1 MGGLVPHSYYFDNR
15 PTLNNA
21 NKKRLKVANGSK
33 EQLEFRVESPGSTLR
48 YLPAYNEEIDRLIQ
62 CFYLWFFIIRWE
74 FFSEGGDIGFAIYQ
88 SNERKVV
95 SKGRIVAEE
104 GQISTEPGRCNVS
117 FRFHWIYRF
126 RCWHCSFCLSDI
138 VEFNNTFSYLRSK
151 IIWYAIYVDTIWFD
165 SISVH
170 YTTKKKR
177 VRIDIITCAMC
188 SFNTT
193 RKLQNKLITLT
204 RIIIIIIN

>member
-1 MGGLVPHSYYFDNR
+1 MIMPFLNKATTDRITFLDDQQQTMKVLLDDIDANQLPVHYGGTMTDSDGNPHCITKVNMGGLVPHSYYFDNR

-48 YLPAYNEEIDRLIQ
+48 
-62 CFYLWFFIIRWE
+62 WE

-104 GQISTEPGRCNVS
+104 GQISTEPGR
-117 FRFHWIYRF
+117 Y
-126 RCWHCSFCLSDI
+126 I

-151 IIWYAIYVDTIWFD
+151 IIWYAIYVDTI
-165 SISVH
+165 
-170 YTTKKKR
+170 
-177 VRIDIITCAMC
+177 
-188 SFNTT
+188 
-193 RKLQNKLITLT
+193 
-204 RIIIIIIN
+204 